1 MNRAKS
7 GLAAFFRT
15 HPEAWIAVGYM
26 AFYLAAFF
34 LLERVVEP
42 RFIIHSRL
50 DDLIPFCE
58 WGIIPYCSWY
68 LLLVGG
74 PVFFLLKDKNDY
86 LRLCFI
92 MYVGMT
98 ICLALY
104 VVLPTGLDLRE
115 PIPRDNL
122 LCKAV
127 ELIRAADTP
136 TNVCPSIHI
145 SSTVAV
151 GIVTVRSRL
160 FRRHRWVKVLMV
172 AECLAMCWATLVLQ
186 QHSVWDVV
194 AGAALSFALMPLAWK
209 LWPQAEKAPA

>member
-1 MNRAKS
+1 MNQIKT
-7 GLAAFFRT
+7 GLAAFVRRR
-15 HPEAWIAVGYM
+15 PETWIAVGYF
-26 AFYLAAFF
+26 AFYLSSFF
-34 LLERVVEP
+34 LLERITEP
-42 RFIIHSRL
+42 RFIIHSAL

-58 WGIIPYCSWY
+58 WGIIPYASWY

-74 PVFFLLKDKNDY
+74 PVFFLLKDKGDY

-92 MYVGMT
+92 MFVGMT

-104 VVLPTGLDLRE
+104 VVLPTGLDLRQ

-127 ELIRAADTP
+127 ELLRSIDTP
-136 TNVCPSIHI
+136 TNVCPSIHV

-160 FRRHRWVKVLMV
+160 FDRHAWFKILMV
-172 AECLAMCWATLVLQ
+172 IECLAVCWSTLALQ
-186 QHSVWDVV
+186 QHSVWDVA
-194 AGAALSFALMPLAWK
+194 AGVALSFALMPIAWK
-209 LWPQAEKAPA
+209 LWPQTK

>member
-1 MNRAKS
+1 MNKTKG
-7 GLAAFFRT
+7 GLAAFVRQR
-15 HPEAWIAVGYM
+15 PEIWISVAYFVV
-26 AFYLAAFF
+26 YLISFF
-34 LLERVVEP
+34 TLERVTEP
-42 RFIIHSRL
+42 RFIIHCRL

-58 WGIIPYCSWY
+58 WGIVPYVCWY
-68 LLLVGG
+68 LLVPGM
-74 PVFFLLKDKNDY
+74 LLFYLCRDKADY

-104 VVLPTGLDLRE
+104 YLLPTGLELRH

-122 LCKAV
+122 LCLAV
-127 ELIRAADTP
+127 ALLRRIDTP

-151 GIVTVRSRL
+151 GIVTVRSKL
-160 FRRHRWVKVLMV
+160 FARRRWVKVLMV

-186 QHSVWDVV
+186 QHSVLDVA
-194 AGAALSFALMPLAWK
+194 AGAALSFALMPIAWK
-209 LWPQAEKAPA
+209 LWPQKE

>member
-1 MNRAKS
+1 MNQTKN
-7 GLAAFFRT
+7 GLTAFLRR
-15 HPEAWIAVGYM
+15 HPETWIAVGYF
-26 AFYLAAFF
+26 AFYLLSFF
-34 LLERVVEP
+34 ALERITEP
-42 RFIIHSRL
+42 RFIVHCPL

-74 PVFFLLKDKNDY
+74 PVFFLFKDKGDY

-92 MYVGMT
+92 MFVGMT

-104 VVLPTGLDLRE
+104 VVLPTGLDLRQ

-127 ELIRAADTP
+127 ELLRTIDTP

-151 GIVTVRSRL
+151 GIVTVRSKL
-160 FRRHRWVKVLMV
+160 FARRRWVKVLMV

-186 QHSVWDVV
+186 QHSVLDVA
-194 AGAALSFALMPLAWK
+194 AGAALSFALMPIAWK
-209 LWPQAEKAPA
+209 LWPQKE

>member
-1 MNRAKS
+1 MNQTQN
-7 GLAAFFRT
+7 GLTAFLRR
-15 HPEAWIAVGYM
+15 HPETWIAVGYF
-26 AFYLAAFF
+26 AFYLLSFF
-34 LLERVVEP
+34 ALERITEP
-42 RFIIHSRL
+42 RFIVHCPL

-74 PVFFLLKDKNDY
+74 PVFFLLKDKGDY

-92 MYVGMT
+92 MFVGMT

-104 VVLPTGLDLRE
+104 VVLPTGLDLRQ

-127 ELIRAADTP
+127 ELLRTIDTP

-151 GIVTVRSRL
+151 GIVTVRSKL
-160 FRRHRWVKVLMV
+160 FTRRRWVKALMV

-186 QHSVWDVV
+186 QHSVLDVA
-194 AGAALSFALMPLAWK
+194 AGAALSFALMPIAWK
-209 LWPQAEKAPA
+209 LWPQKE